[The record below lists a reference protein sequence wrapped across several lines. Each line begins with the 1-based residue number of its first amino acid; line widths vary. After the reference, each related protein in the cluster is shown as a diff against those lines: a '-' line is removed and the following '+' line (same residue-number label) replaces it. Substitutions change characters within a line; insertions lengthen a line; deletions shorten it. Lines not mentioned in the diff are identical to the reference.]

1 MIKKIK
7 SFVSKIGRRGKALI
21 CGAVALASSC
31 AMAAVASAEDA
42 TSGAASVDTTSMLT
56 EAGNQLSSQ
65 FNSLVS
71 AVIPVVL
78 GILGSGLVIFG
89 IMALIRLAKKVFGK
103 VAG

>member
-1 MIKKIK
+1 MLDNVKKFFSRAKGRVRALSVVVI
-7 SFVSKIGRRGKALI
+7 SAVS
-21 CGAVALASSC
+21 
-31 AMAAVASAEDA
+31 AAATSAIASAAD
-42 TSGAASVDTTSMLT
+42 TSGSAPDTTSMLQD
-56 EAGNQLSSQ
+56 AGNQLTTQ

-71 AVIPVVL
+71 AVIPVIL